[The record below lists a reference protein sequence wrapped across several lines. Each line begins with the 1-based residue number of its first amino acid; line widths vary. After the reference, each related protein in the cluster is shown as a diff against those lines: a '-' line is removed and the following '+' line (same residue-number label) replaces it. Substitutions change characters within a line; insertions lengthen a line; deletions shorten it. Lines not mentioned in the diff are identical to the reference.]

1 VAALRRSRR
10 RLNPTE
16 SNTLNL
22 LSAILLGLV
31 QGLTEFLPISSS
43 AHIQIANELL
53 NLDHALTKPE
63 LTAFIATIQL
73 GTEAAVLLFFWRD
86 IVRIVKAWA
95 SGLLNSQARRNPDS
109 KLGWLIIVGSLPVVV
124 IGLVFKDAIET
135 TLRNLWVVG
144 VTLIVFGLLLG
155 WADRVATKRLEIKDL
170 TVRHGLL
177 YGLGQAL
184 AVIPGVSRSG
194 GTITVGLL
202 LGYSRQAA
210 ARYSFLL
217 AIPAVLASG
226 LYEFYKSYSDLNASS
241 LLATAVA
248 TLVSFMTGF
257 VVIGTLLRYLGKGS
271 FMPFV
276 IYRVAVG
283 SLVLIGLASG
293 LLTA

>member
-1 VAALRRSRR
+1 
-10 RLNPTE
+10 
-16 SNTLNL
+16 
-22 LSAILLGLV
+22 LLGLV

-53 NLDHALTKPE
+53 NIDHAMTKPE

-95 SGLLNSQARRNPDS
+95 AGLFSSQARNNPDS
-109 KLGWLIIVGSLPVVV
+109 KLGWLIIIGSLPVIV

-194 GTITVGLL
+194 GTISVGLL

-226 LYEFYKSYSDLNASS
+226 LYEFYKSYSDLNSSS
-241 LLATAVA
+241 LLATGVA
-248 TLVSFMTGF
+248 TLVSFITGF

-276 IYRVAVG
+276 VYRVAVG
-283 SLVLIGLASG
+283 ALVLIGLASG